1 MTLVALLGIAAVL
14 VAVTDLVPYVRDILR
29 GLTQPHRGTWLIWS
43 TLGVVVLGSQAAD
56 GATWSLALVGAQA
69 VTTILV
75 LVLSLRFGVGGAS
88 RADLSLI
95 GLAALGVGG
104 WAISSRPV
112 VATDASLLLYPS
124 HYALGNGAIA
134 ALILRR
140 RRSIRPEPV
149 EIPLAG

>member
-1 MTLVALLGIAAVL
+1 VTLVALIGIA
-14 VAVTDLVPYVRDILR
+14 AVTDLVPYVRDILR
-29 GLTQPHRGTWLIWS
+29 GLMQPHRGTWLIRS
-43 TLGVVVLGSQAAD
+43 TLGVVVLGSRAAD
-56 GATWSLALVGAQA
+56 GATWSLALVGA
-69 VTTILV
+69 
-75 LVLSLRFGVGGAS
+75 S

-95 GLAALGVGG
+95 GLATLGVGG

-124 HYALGNGAIA
+124 HNALGNGAIA

>member
-1 MTLVALLGIAAVL
+1 M
-14 VAVTDLVPYVRDILR
+14 
-29 GLTQPHRGTWLIWS
+29 
-43 TLGVVVLGSQAAD
+43 VLGSQAAD
-56 GATWSLALVGAQA
+56 GATWSLALVGA
-69 VTTILV
+69 
-75 LVLSLRFGVGGAS
+75 S

-95 GLAALGVGG
+95 GLATLGVGG

-124 HYALGNGAIA
+124 HNALGNGAIA

>member
-1 MTLVALLGIAAVL
+1 
-14 VAVTDLVPYVRDILR
+14 VPRPAPGQPTRRSVSSR
-29 GLTQPHRGTWLIWS
+29 GLTQPHRGTWLIRS
-43 TLGVVVLGSQAAD
+43 TLGVVVLGSRAAD
-56 GATWSLALVGAQA
+56 GATWSLALVGA
-69 VTTILV
+69 
-75 LVLSLRFGVGGAS
+75 S

-95 GLAALGVGG
+95 GLATLGVGG

-124 HYALGNGAIA
+124 HNALGNGAIA